1 MSRNPS
7 PIDCCLRVA
16 VAAGIAFAL
25 LGAASLA
32 ASAAQ
37 AGSVQVHDDSGTAIA
52 LVAPARRVVSLAPHL
67 TEQLFAVGAGAQVI
81 GVVAY
86 SDHPEAARRLPQVGD
101 SAQLDLERIVGL
113 RPDLVIAWRSGN
125 SAQQLQRLA
134 ALGIPIYRSESREL
148 ADISSTLRRLGRLTG
163 HDAEAEDQA
172 QRFDAAVADLRQRYA
187 RRSEMRVFYQIWR
200 QPLLTVNGAHMI
212 SQALALCGARNVF
225 ADLSAL
231 TPAVGEEAVL
241 TADPDAI
248 VTGMLPD
255 SATDDL
261 DLWRKREGLRAS
273 ALGNLIHVDPDTLH
287 RQSHRIVAGVAELC
301 AKLDAA
307 RERSR
312 AVPAIKPRG

>member
-1 MSRNPS
+1 MSRNPK
-7 PIDCCLRVA
+7 RVERWHRAA
-16 VAAGIAFAL
+16 VAAAIAFGL
-25 LGAASLA
+25 PGATSMA
-32 ASAAQ
+32 APMAQ
-37 AGSVQVHDDSGTAIA
+37 SGGVQVRDDSGAAIA
-52 LVAPARRVVSLAPHL
+52 LFAPAKRIVSLAPHL
-67 TEQLFAVGAGAQVI
+67 TEQLFGVGAGAQVI

-86 SDHPEAARRLPQVGD
+86 SDHPDAARRLPQVGD

-113 RPDLVIAWRSGN
+113 RPDLVVAWRSGN

-163 HDAEAEDQA
+163 HNADAEDQA

-225 ADLSAL
+225 ADLSPL

-241 TADPDAI
+241 ATDPDAI
-248 VTGMLPD
+248 VTAMLPGN
-255 SATDDL
+255 ATDDL
-261 DLWRKREGLRAS
+261 DLWRQREGLRAS
-273 ALGNLIHVDPDTLH
+273 ALGNLIYVEPDTLH
-287 RQSHRIVAGVAELC
+287 RQSHRIVAGIAELC

-307 RERSR
+307 RERSQAAPVLKR
-312 AVPAIKPRG
+312 RG

>member
-1 MSRNPS
+1 MSRNPK
-7 PIDCCLRVA
+7 RVERCQRAA
-16 VAAGIAFAL
+16 VAAAIAFAL
-25 LGAASLA
+25 LVAALMVA
-32 ASAAQ
+32 PRAR
-37 AGSVQVHDDSGTAIA
+37 AGGIQVRDDSGAAIA
-52 LVAPARRVVSLAPHL
+52 LVAPAKRVISLAPHL

-101 SAQLDLERIVGL
+101 HAQLDLERIVGL

-163 HDAEAEDQA
+163 HDADAEGQA

-187 RRSEMRVFYQIWR
+187 WRSEMRVFYQIWS

-241 TADPDAI
+241 AADPDAI
-248 VTGMLPD
+248 VTGMVPGN
-255 SATDDL
+255 ATDDL
-261 DLWRKREGLRAS
+261 DLWRQREGLRAA

-307 RERSR
+307 RERR
-312 AVPAIKPRG
+312 RDVPALKRRG